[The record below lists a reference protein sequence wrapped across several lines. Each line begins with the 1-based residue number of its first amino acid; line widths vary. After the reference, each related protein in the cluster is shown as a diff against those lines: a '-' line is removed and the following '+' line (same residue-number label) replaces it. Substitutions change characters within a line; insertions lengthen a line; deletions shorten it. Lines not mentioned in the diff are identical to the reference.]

1 MENKFFESP
10 TMHVSDITI
19 QVANL
24 QRSLDFYHT
33 FLGFQVMEET
43 ENQAILSAD
52 GKKALIILEQPE
64 GVLPK
69 QGKTTGLYH
78 FAILL
83 PQRAD
88 LAAFLKHLL
97 QAGKAYSL
105 QLGAADHIVSEAL
118 YFSDP
123 DGNGI
128 EVARDRLSKSWKWI
142 DESVQMSTDPLDA
155 DGLLAEAAGDW
166 QGMPVET
173 RIGHVHLHV
182 NDLPAAKEFYIKGI
196 GFQEVTGFPGASFL
210 SDNGYHHHIA
220 INTWNGEGAP
230 IPDLQAAGMQFFTIT
245 YPNKEE
251 IDKVVQRLAALGY
264 PADEGM
270 VKDPAGNHIFLT
282 AAAK

>member
-142 DESVQMSTDPLDA
+142 DESVQMSTNPLDA

-182 NDLPAAKEFYIKGI
+182 NDLLAAKEFYIKGI
-196 GFQEVTGFPGASFL
+196 GFQEVTGFPGASFYL
-210 SDNGYHHHIA
+210 TTVIITILRLIHGMGKEHRFQIYKRLGCSF
-220 INTWNGEGAP
+220 
-230 IPDLQAAGMQFFTIT
+230 LQ
-245 YPNKEE
+245 
-251 IDKVVQRLAALGY
+251 
-264 PADEGM
+264 
-270 VKDPAGNHIFLT
+270 
-282 AAAK
+282 